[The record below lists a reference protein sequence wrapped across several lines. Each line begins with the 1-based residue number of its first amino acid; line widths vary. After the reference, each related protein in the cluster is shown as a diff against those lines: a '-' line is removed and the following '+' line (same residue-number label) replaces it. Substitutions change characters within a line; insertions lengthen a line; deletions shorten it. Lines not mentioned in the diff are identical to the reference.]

1 MNKVQ
6 VAERDSEGLLD
17 LLEGIVATY
26 RDSDSRP
33 VESLVLYRQCLQ
45 LGKNYRVHLAKR
57 FLVVEGGVQDKR
69 DKTQARAQTHL
80 TLATKLEL
88 GEDR

>member
-1 MNKVQ
+1 MNKIHAAVQ
-6 VAERDSEGLLD
+6 DSEGLLD
-17 LLEGIVATY
+17 LLEGIVSTY
-26 RDSDSRP
+26 HDADSRP
-33 VESLVLYRQCLQ
+33 EQSLVLYRQCLQ
-45 LGKNYRVHLAKR
+45 LSKNYRVRLAKR
-57 FLVVEGGVQDKR
+57 FLVVEGGVLDKR